1 MHQSDLQAM
10 SAMERVRP
18 IWTDLVSA
26 QEVVAIGEQMILHA
40 GPPILTS
47 KIPKAVLNSAT
58 AAILFEGW
66 ANTAEHAHE
75 MLLSGEVILKPAQD
89 LGVVVPLA
97 SVLSPSM
104 LVLVITDENNPQMQ
118 SFSTING
125 GMQYALRLGLPDN
138 NVLQHLRWLNGS
150 FGEALKKVIPE
161 EGIALIPLA
170 DYGLSQGDDCH
181 GRTVAATEQLLT
193 YLKTGFSQVAN
204 GDKSIEYIEN
214 SPPFFL
220 NLWMAASKLIM
231 LAADDSQNSSV
242 ITSIGGN
249 GLDFG
254 VQIAGLPDCW
264 FTVPAT
270 TPTAVYEPGFSV
282 KNGLGAI
289 GDSAVIEGLG
299 LGAMAIRF
307 SPVQQKYFAPVLP
320 TEACD
325 LPRNLLGKV
334 HPAFAKTNVLFGT
347 IVRQIVQTNTS
358 MIISLG
364 VIDIEGK
371 NGRVGGGIYR
381 PPLDIFRTIYQTLKN
396 NN

>member
-254 VQIAGLPDCW
+254 VQIAG
-264 FTVPAT
+264 
-270 TPTAVYEPGFSV
+270 
-282 KNGLGAI
+282 
-289 GDSAVIEGLG
+289 
-299 LGAMAIRF
+299 
-307 SPVQQKYFAPVLP
+307 
-320 TEACD
+320 
-325 LPRNLLGKV
+325 
-334 HPAFAKTNVLFGT
+334 
-347 IVRQIVQTNTS
+347 
-358 MIISLG
+358 
-364 VIDIEGK
+364 
-371 NGRVGGGIYR
+371 
-381 PPLDIFRTIYQTLKN
+381 
-396 NN
+396 